1 MLCPAMH
8 YALCIMYYVLCIMYM
23 YVRRKSRGM
32 PEMFCLIRY
41 EREGLR
47 KVGKKLFEGGLVWV
61 GLGWFVGLV

>member
-1 MLCPAMH
+1 
-8 YALCIMYYVLCIMYM
+8 M

-47 KVGKKLFEGGLVWV
+47 KVGKKLFWGGWF
-61 GLGWFVGLV
+61 GGWFVGWICSLWRWVDFYGVG